1 MSYTVITCAARSV
14 KERVDN
20 CDYIIGK
27 DPAVLNARA
36 RIAEMLECLRR
47 SLTQFHVPPNQES
60 EKAQMLKDLKDLED
74 MITEL
79 EAEDVLAI
87 AKADIDGAALAMQLG
102 LMFRLSN
109 YDPCDQDGEGRRT
122 IK

>member
-102 LMFRLSN
+102 LMFRQSN

>member
-60 EKAQMLKDLKDLED
+60 EKAQMLKDPKDLED

-79 EAEDVLAI
+79 EAEDVLEI
-87 AKADIDGAALAMQLG
+87 AKAEIDGAAL
-102 LMFRLSN
+102 FRLSN

>member
-87 AKADIDGAALAMQLG
+87 AKADIDGAALAMHLG
-102 LMFRLSN
+102 LMFRQSN